1 MAAIPVDHRQ
11 IILEAGFLMTFHS
24 KRKALPFIPRLIAA
38 AAFLLCAGQ
47 ALALDPFT
55 VTDIRVEGIQR
66 TEAGT
71 VFSYLPV
78 RVGDTFNEEKAA
90 VAIKALYAT
99 GFFKDVRIEAD
110 GTVLV
115 VLLEERPA
123 IASVEFSGIKEFDK
137 AQLTKSLKE
146 LGLGESR
153 ILDKSLVDRAEQE
166 LKRQYLTRGLYG
178 VKITTTVTP
187 IERNRVN
194 VTFAV
199 DEGEV
204 ARIKQIKVVGSKAF
218 AEKELRDQ
226 IKLSTSGWFTWYSKA
241 DQYSKQKLAG
251 DIEALRSF
259 YLNRGYLE
267 MQVESTQVSI
277 TPDKKDIYITVNI
290 IEGAKFTIADI
301 KLEGEMLGREKE
313 FESLIS
319 LKPGDAYSGEK
330 MTESTRKISERM
342 GVFGYAFANVNASP
356 EINREKNEVS
366 FTVFVDP
373 GKRVYV
379 RRINIGGNDRTRD
392 EVIRREFRQFES
404 SWYDGDKIRLS
415 RDRLGRL
422 GFFTDTTVD
431 TLDIPGTP
439 DQVDLNV
446 NVVEK
451 PTGSVMVGAGYSSS
465 EKVTLTGSI
474 NQANA
479 FGSGN
484 NIGISVNTSRIF
496 RTISL
501 SHTNP
506 YFTQDGVSRTL
517 EVFLRTT
524 RPPLYLT
531 AVNFRVESRGGNVS
545 FGIPV
550 SELDRVFVGAGIE
563 NTQVLTFSNSPLRYR
578 RFVADNS
585 DQSFD
590 PNDGGSGVGTAETT
604 SIPLTVA
611 WQRDNRDSALIPTK
625 GRYRR
630 ANLEVS
636 PAGSAQYY
644 RSTYQDQYFMPIFG
658 SAMTLALNGEVS
670 YGAGFSSKVY
680 PIFKNYYAGGIGSVR
695 GFFAGSLSVDG
706 TGLGTTNRYNLPIGG
721 QARVIMNAEL
731 QLPFPGTGVDRSL
744 RWFTFLD
751 AGQVFN
757 PQDGQN
763 ISLGDL
769 RYSTGLGISWISPV
783 GPLKLSLGYPL
794 NAQPFDRIQRFQF
807 QLGTGF

>member
-1 MAAIPVDHRQ
+1 
-11 IILEAGFLMTFHS
+11 MTFHF
-24 KRKALPFIPRLIAA
+24 KRNPLPFVPRLIAA
-38 AAFLLCAGQ
+38 AAFSLCAGQ

-55 VTDIRVEGIQR
+55 VTDILVEGIQR

-78 RVGDTFNEEKAA
+78 RVGDTFNDEKAA
-90 VAIKALYAT
+90 AAIKALYAT

-110 GTVLV
+110 GSVLV

-123 IASVEFSGIKEFDK
+123 IASVDFTGIKEFDK

-153 ILDKSLVDRAEQE
+153 ILDRSLVDRAEQE

-199 DEGEV
+199 DEGEI
-204 ARIKQIKVVGSKAF
+204 ARIKQINVVGNKAF
-218 AEKELRDQ
+218 SEKELRDQ

-251 DIEALRSF
+251 DIETLRSF

-290 IEGAKFTIADI
+290 NEGSKFTISGI

-313 FESLIS
+313 FETLIS
-319 LKPGDAYSGEK
+319 LKPGEAYSGEK
-330 MTESTRKISERM
+330 MTESTRKIAERM

-356 EINREKNEVS
+356 QINREKNEVS

-392 EVIRREFRQFES
+392 EVVRREFRQFES
-404 SWYDGDKIRLS
+404 SWYDGDRIRLS
-415 RDRLGRL
+415 KDRMGRL

-431 TLDIPGTP
+431 TVDIPGTP

-451 PTGSVMVGAGYSSS
+451 PTGSVMVGAGFSSS
-465 EKVTLTGSI
+465 ERVTLSGSI

-484 NIGISVNTSRIF
+484 NIGITVNTSRIF

-506 YFTQDGVSRTL
+506 YFTDDGVSRTV

-531 AVNFRVESRGGNVS
+531 DVDFRVESRGGNVS

-550 SELDRVFVGAGIE
+550 SELDRVFVGVGVE
-563 NTQVLTFSNSPLRYR
+563 NTQVQTYSNSPVRYQT
-578 RFVADNS
+578 FVSENS
-585 DQSFD
+585 D
-590 PNDGGSGVGTAETT
+590 NTSGIGAAETT
-604 SIPLTVA
+604 AYPVTMA

-625 GRYRR
+625 GRFRR

-644 RSTYQDQYFMPIFG
+644 RSTYQDQYFMPLFG
-658 SAMTLALNGEVS
+658 SVTLAVNGELS
-670 YGAGFSSKVY
+670 YGSGLAGKTY

-706 TGLGTTNRYNLPIGG
+706 TGTSTSSSRYNLPIGG
-721 QARVIMNAEL
+721 QARLIMNAEL

-757 PQDGQN
+757 PQDGQQL
-763 ISLGDL
+763 SLVDL

-794 NAQPFDRIQRFQF
+794 NAQSFDRVQRFQF